1 LVRAAHGGAAAAARL
16 ATRDG
21 CLTAATL
28 VARLENAAADD
39 PATFRAALLDPSAAA
54 AAEEDPSSSA
64 SACALPRRRIET
76 HRASLTRLPRALLPA
91 SALQDAASTR
101 LLVAALDSP
110 AGAHAGTGP
119 GDPLP
124 AEAEALLERFASLR
138 SELAEVARM
147 LGARET
153 AANARAR
160 KEAREAAEKE
170 RREAER
176 IRARRRRE
184 QAGVLGEAGG
194 GGDPGSEGAAAKG
207 SASDAFEAAEAEK
220 TEAAASASREERDAR
235 ARAAVLETQTRTRA
249 LVAAKVRETREA
261 DARAKAQMERYY
273 EWTRGRRAALVR
285 AWAENEVKRR
295 AEANR
300 REAERAARD
309 ASDKKR
315 VAERDALRAS
325 SEALRAQVARD
336 VEALEREI
344 QRVGELATSEAE
356 KLRLGWG
363 DETPSDPTTRTDAE
377 RKAAVAASL
386 DAALAEAERRASD
399 AESAVRALA
408 PYAVRVAFDGYDGRE
423 YPRNVEAMHS
433 SAEALELESAATVSL
448 AEEEAA
454 AATKIQATFKGN
466 KARRDLEAARLEETR
481 AATKIQATFKGN
493 KVRAEMQREARAS
506 EAES

>member
-1 LVRAAHGGAAAAARL
+1 
-16 ATRDG
+16 
-21 CLTAATL
+21 
-28 VARLENAAADD
+28 
-39 PATFRAALLDPSAAA
+39 
-54 AAEEDPSSSA
+54 
-64 SACALPRRRIET
+64 
-76 HRASLTRLPRALLPA
+76 
-91 SALQDAASTR
+91 
-101 LLVAALDSP
+101 
-110 AGAHAGTGP
+110 
-119 GDPLP
+119 
-124 AEAEALLERFASLR
+124 
-138 SELAEVARM
+138 
-147 LGARET
+147 
-153 AANARAR
+153 
-160 KEAREAAEKE
+160 
-170 RREAER
+170 
-176 IRARRRRE
+176 
-184 QAGVLGEAGG
+184 
-194 GGDPGSEGAAAKG
+194 
-207 SASDAFEAAEAEK
+207 
-220 TEAAASASREERDAR
+220 
-235 ARAAVLETQTRTRA
+235 
-249 LVAAKVRETREA
+249 
-261 DARAKAQMERYY
+261 MERYY

-285 AWAENEVKRR
+285 AWAENEVNRR

-300 REAERAARD
+300 REAERAERD

-356 KLRLGWG
+356 KLRAWG
-363 DETPSDPTTRTDAE
+363 DETPSGTTTRADPTRTDAE

-433 SAEALELESAATVSL
+433 RASALELESAATVSL

>member
-1 LVRAAHGGAAAAARL
+1 
-16 ATRDG
+16 
-21 CLTAATL
+21 
-28 VARLENAAADD
+28 
-39 PATFRAALLDPSAAA
+39 
-54 AAEEDPSSSA
+54 
-64 SACALPRRRIET
+64 
-76 HRASLTRLPRALLPA
+76 
-91 SALQDAASTR
+91 
-101 LLVAALDSP
+101 
-110 AGAHAGTGP
+110 
-119 GDPLP
+119 
-124 AEAEALLERFASLR
+124 
-138 SELAEVARM
+138 
-147 LGARET
+147 
-153 AANARAR
+153 
-160 KEAREAAEKE
+160 
-170 RREAER
+170 
-176 IRARRRRE
+176 
-184 QAGVLGEAGG
+184 
-194 GGDPGSEGAAAKG
+194 
-207 SASDAFEAAEAEK
+207 
-220 TEAAASASREERDAR
+220 
-235 ARAAVLETQTRTRA
+235 
-249 LVAAKVRETREA
+249 
-261 DARAKAQMERYY
+261 
-273 EWTRGRRAALVR
+273 
-285 AWAENEVKRR
+285 
-295 AEANR
+295 
-300 REAERAARD
+300 
-309 ASDKKR
+309 
-315 VAERDALRAS
+315 
-325 SEALRAQVARD
+325 VARD

-433 SAEALELESAATVSL
+433 SASALELESAATVSL

>member
-1 LVRAAHGGAAAAARL
+1 
-16 ATRDG
+16 
-21 CLTAATL
+21 
-28 VARLENAAADD
+28 
-39 PATFRAALLDPSAAA
+39 
-54 AAEEDPSSSA
+54 
-64 SACALPRRRIET
+64 
-76 HRASLTRLPRALLPA
+76 
-91 SALQDAASTR
+91 
-101 LLVAALDSP
+101 
-110 AGAHAGTGP
+110 
-119 GDPLP
+119 
-124 AEAEALLERFASLR
+124 
-138 SELAEVARM
+138 M
-147 LGARET
+147 
-153 AANARAR
+153 
-160 KEAREAAEKE
+160 
-170 RREAER
+170 
-176 IRARRRRE
+176 
-184 QAGVLGEAGG
+184 
-194 GGDPGSEGAAAKG
+194 
-207 SASDAFEAAEAEK
+207 
-220 TEAAASASREERDAR
+220 EAAASASREREAR
-235 ARAAVLETQTRTRA
+235 SRAAVLETQTRTRA

-285 AWAENEVKRR
+285 AWAENEARRR
-295 AEANR
+295 ADANR

-309 ASDKKR
+309 ASDRRR

-356 KLRLGWG
+356 KLRLGMGGPGPDGWG
-363 DETPSDPTTRTDAE
+363 DPRAPSGTTRADPTRTDAE

-386 DAALAEAERRASD
+386 DAALADAERRASD

-408 PYAVRVAFDGYDGRE
+408 PYAVRVAFDGCDGRE

-433 SAEALELESAATVSL
+433 SAEALELESAATVSR
-448 AEEEAA
+448 EEEAA

-493 KVRAEMQREARAS
+493 KVRAEMKREARAS

>member
-1 LVRAAHGGAAAAARL
+1 
-16 ATRDG
+16 
-21 CLTAATL
+21 
-28 VARLENAAADD
+28 
-39 PATFRAALLDPSAAA
+39 
-54 AAEEDPSSSA
+54 
-64 SACALPRRRIET
+64 
-76 HRASLTRLPRALLPA
+76 
-91 SALQDAASTR
+91 
-101 LLVAALDSP
+101 
-110 AGAHAGTGP
+110 
-119 GDPLP
+119 
-124 AEAEALLERFASLR
+124 
-138 SELAEVARM
+138 
-147 LGARET
+147 
-153 AANARAR
+153 
-160 KEAREAAEKE
+160 
-170 RREAER
+170 
-176 IRARRRRE
+176 
-184 QAGVLGEAGG
+184 
-194 GGDPGSEGAAAKG
+194 
-207 SASDAFEAAEAEK
+207 
-220 TEAAASASREERDAR
+220 
-235 ARAAVLETQTRTRA
+235 
-249 LVAAKVRETREA
+249 
-261 DARAKAQMERYY
+261 MERYY

-295 AEANR
+295 ADANR
-300 REAERAARD
+300 REAERAERD

-325 SEALRAQVARD
+325 SEALRGQVARD

-356 KLRLGWG
+356 KLRAWG
-363 DETPSDPTTRTDAE
+363 DETTPSGTTQSDPTTRTDAE

-408 PYAVRVAFDGYDGRE
+408 PYAVRVAFDGFDGRE

-433 SAEALELESAATVSL
+433 SAEALELESAATVSR
-448 AEEEAA
+448 EEEAA